1 MQSETLR
8 FLRTAQN
15 LKQQTVAALL
25 GMSQANYSN
34 LENGKTK
41 MNQEATAKLSSYYG
55 VSKDVFSNDK
65 QAFIN
70 HTIGGHGNSIVD
82 ASQQFETSK
91 ELLDPILTRMEILLN
106 ILADEKE
113 ELASERRQLSEVFD
127 KLATKFGHIL

>member
-15 LKQQTVAALL
+15 LKQQTIAALL

-41 MNQEATAKLSSYYG
+41 MNQQATAKLSSYYG

-70 HTIGGHGNSIVD
+70 HTIGGNGNSIVD
-82 ASQQFETSK
+82 ASEQFETSK

-113 ELASERRQLSEVFD
+113 ELATERRQLSEVFD
-127 KLATKFGHIL
+127 KLVTKFGHIL